1 MLGLVILIS
10 LSQQGTISQYFST
23 MTCPVCQ
30 ELTPTDL
37 CSTCRAK
44 PQLSAVTLMNR
55 MRGWER
61 THQHLS
67 EVSYDVMRV
76 TLDLCDL

>member
-1 MLGLVILIS
+1 
-10 LSQQGTISQYFST
+10 

-37 CSTCRAK
+37 CSKCRAK
-44 PQLSAVTLMNR
+44 PQMSAVTLMNR

-67 EVSYDVMRV
+67 EVSYDVMRI
-76 TLDLCDL
+76 TFNLCDL

>member
-1 MLGLVILIS
+1 
-10 LSQQGTISQYFST
+10 

-37 CSTCRAK
+37 CSKCRAK
-44 PQLSAVTLMNR
+44 PQMSAVTLMNR

-76 TLDLCDL
+76 TFNLCDLQQPLLYFADLLQLQWVT

>member
-1 MLGLVILIS
+1 
-10 LSQQGTISQYFST
+10 

-37 CSTCRAK
+37 CSKCRAK
-44 PQLSAVTLMNR
+44 PQMSAVTLMNR

-76 TLDLCDL
+76 TFNLCDL